1 MTKDFDGSTDYLIM
15 GLEAEAE
22 TEATYGVRS
31 TDIILI
37 IRHSKR
43 QDTLE
48 SYVPTEVF
56 FYFPSVPDLLNTLST
71 AKRSWWPLYSF

>member
-1 MTKDFDGSTDYLIM
+1 MMTKDFDGSTDYLIM

-22 TEATYGVRS
+22 AEATYGVRS

-48 SYVPTEVF
+48 SYVPT
-56 FYFPSVPDLLNTLST
+56 
-71 AKRSWWPLYSF
+71 